1 MAIQVLPPKYSAGGE
16 AGQAFGAGFN
26 ANFVDALENKEMS
39 QALAGLSPDSS
50 IEEKSLA
57 IQGLNIS
64 PQKKQQALQGMQA
77 LALLQEKQE
86 AQKFKQEEARQ
97 KQEIE
102 EREGPVVEKYLRGEQ
117 LTPEDFQSLSPTTRR
132 SLIQA
137 QAQPAAF
144 EKESEKLQA
153 QSAHKYYDKVLE
165 DGKTARKQL
174 VEVEV
179 ARDLNKKGVTGLT
192 ARNKAADILGEWIRD
207 PSATEF
213 RARSKQFMEGI
224 KELIGGRITEFEF
237 KYFQN
242 MFPNLEQSEASNE
255 ALLGM
260 VQLREE
266 AKIQESKITNQIVKQ
281 NGGKVPPDLQA
292 RVDEKMDTY
301 MDKAV
306 DRWKQNSFKAMLKED
321 PPGKDEVAV
330 IDDQGQYMF
339 LPKSQAKA
347 WVDSGR
353 MVIGQ

>member
-1 MAIQVLPPKYSAGGE
+1 MAINILPPKYSAGGE
-16 AGQAFGAGFN
+16 AGQAFSAAFVPGFN
-26 ANFVDALENKEMS
+26 
-39 QALAGLSPDSS
+39 QALDNRAINQALSNLDPEASVQ
-50 IEEKSLA
+50 EKAQA

-64 PQKKQQALQGMQA
+64 PETKAKTLSGMQA
-77 LALLQEKQE
+77 LAMLEEKKKAQEFKEQE
-86 AQKFKQEEARQ
+86 ALLKKD
-97 KQEIE
+97 IE

-137 QAQPAAF
+137 QAQPQAF

-153 QSAHKYYDKVLE
+153 QSAHKYYDSVLD
-165 DGKTARKQL
+165 DGKKARKQL
-174 VEVEV
+174 VEVEI

-192 ARNKAADILGEWIRD
+192 ARNKAADVLGEWIRD
-207 PSATEF
+207 PNATEF

-242 MFPNLEQSEASNE
+242 MFPNLEQSEAANE

-281 NGGKVPPDLQA
+281 NGGRVPPDLQA
-292 RVDEKMDTY
+292 RVDEKMDVY
-301 MDKAV
+301 MDKEV
-306 DRWKQNSFKAMLKED
+306 EKWKQNSYKAMLKED

-347 WVDSGR
+347 WRDSGR
-353 MVIGQ
+353 TVIGQ